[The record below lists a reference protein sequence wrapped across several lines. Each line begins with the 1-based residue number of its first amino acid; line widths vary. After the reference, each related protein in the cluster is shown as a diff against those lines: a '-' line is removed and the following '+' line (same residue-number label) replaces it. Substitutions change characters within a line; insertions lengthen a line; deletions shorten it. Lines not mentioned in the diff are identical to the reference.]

1 MNNNKKKITTIVLL
15 LAFLAIAVTGGT
27 LAYFTDTKD
36 ATNVMTV
43 GNVKVEL
50 YESKYHRGAGV
61 GSYLHMTGQPVPL
74 TDNAIIADAADYETG
89 YLATTKLMPFDLR
102 NNQTMFE
109 ECTVAKNAY
118 VKNTGTNDCFVRVS
132 YTVPENIA
140 PYLDIY
146 YVNTYFIKPDNTIA
160 TADARTLDNTD
171 NKEYVIT
178 DVNISGT
185 NFTLQGTTHDTTAKT
200 YTAEFI
206 YAERLTPGEMT
217 LYSPVSKVTMIP
229 GATSEQIEALSL
241 TDGHFNIEVKVE
253 AIQADGF
260 LNAKEA
266 FVAFDAQVTP

>member
-1 MNNNKKKITTIVLL
+1 MNNKKKKITTVVLL

-50 YESKYHRGAGV
+50 YESKYHRGATGD
-61 GSYLHMTGQPVPL
+61 SYLKMTGQPEPL
-74 TDNAIIADAADYETG
+74 TDLDIMNDSKWHYQNYLDNA
-89 YLATTKLMPFDLR
+89 KLMPFDLS

-132 YTVPENIA
+132 YTVPKNIA

-146 YVNTYFIKPDNTIA
+146 YVNTYFIKPDNAIA

-178 DVNISGT
+178 NVVTSGN
-185 NFTLQGTTHDTTAKT
+185 NFTLQGTTHDTTAET

-206 YAERLTPGEMT
+206 YAERLAPGEMT

-229 GATSEQIEALSL
+229 GATSAQIEALSL

-260 LNAKEA
+260 LNAIEA
-266 FVAFDAQVTP
+266 FAAFDAQV